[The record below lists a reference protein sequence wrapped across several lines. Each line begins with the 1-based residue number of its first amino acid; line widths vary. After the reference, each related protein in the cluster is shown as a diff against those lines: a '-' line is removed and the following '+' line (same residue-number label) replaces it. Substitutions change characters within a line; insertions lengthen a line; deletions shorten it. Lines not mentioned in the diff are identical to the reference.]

1 MYHVPVTCLPY
12 TAEKRDW
19 GLSGRR
25 KVLETDQRLAFMTV
39 YIDLFFSPENVQK
52 QQKDPNLCV

>member
-19 GLSGRR
+19 GLSGRI
-25 KVLETDQRLAFMTV
+25 KVFETDLRLAFMTV
-39 YIDLFFSPENVQK
+39 NIDLLFSPENVQK
-52 QQKDPNLCV
+52 TAKRP